1 MRTYLGLVSAFALA
15 GGAAFGLSCAS
26 DLWNNYVRDSEDS
39 CVRVGCPGGGTC
51 NNTTGFCDGASDMG
65 TAVDMAP
72 FSKGELFKDPA
83 PISSSPSIAATN
95 FYEMSTRT
103 TTSGD
108 DVPEIWLSD
117 LSRNMVRLVSTGA
130 KLAYTS
136 TLVSIDIAP
145 CSLTSAQ
152 GASNGRRDLL
162 VPQLGNQYT
171 RVVGSGATLSP
182 RTAMLPAFKL
192 TSISDL
198 NDDGFP
204 DMVLTSSLLKAG
216 SNIYGAGADG
226 KALVFG
232 GNSNYGLDLLTGPSL
247 EGKLISA
254 TLEHQPTKGQS
265 GFNLAMIS
273 ENDVSIAVLSQLG
286 ISGGNFSLSSRVQVN
301 IPASDFAIPVDFDR
315 DGLNDLVLVLR
326 WDGASSPSQ
335 PAGSVSLA
343 RNLGSAGSPSFDKAQ
358 ILPLPI
364 TGGLVLGAHV
374 ADFDLDGVPDIT
386 VLHADASGNSFLMYR
401 NESSPDLAQ
410 RRQFRFFGKMTT
422 QYAPR
427 AVEYI
432 DVNRDGCKDML
443 MMSSG
448 SAAVMATGVELQVAL
463 GKKRGAGQADCP

>member
-1 MRTYLGLVSAFALA
+1 MRTYLGLVSAFALT
-15 GGAAFGLSCAS
+15 GGAAFWLSCAS

-51 NNTTGFCDGASDMG
+51 NSTTGFCDGAGDMAS
-65 TAVDMAP
+65 AVDMGP
-72 FSKGELFKDPA
+72 FSKGELFKDPLA
-83 PISSSPSIAATN
+83 ITSSINIAAMN
-95 FYEMSTRT
+95 LYEMSTRT
-103 TTSGD
+103 TTSSD
-108 DVPEIWLSD
+108 DIPEIWLSD

-130 KLAYTS
+130 KLAYTG

-182 RTAMLPAFKL
+182 RTAMLPGFKL
-192 TSISDL
+192 MSIGDL

-204 DMVLTSSLLKAG
+204 DMVMTSSKLKAG
-216 SNIYGAGADG
+216 AAIYGTGSDG
-226 KALVFG
+226 SSAVFS
-232 GNSNYGLDLLTGPSL
+232 GNSNYGLDLLTGTSL

-254 TLEHQPTKGQS
+254 TVEHQPTKGQS

-273 ENDVSIAVLSQLG
+273 ENDVSSAVLTQLT
-286 ISGGNFSLSSRVQVN
+286 INGGNFSLSSRLQVN

-335 PAGSVSLA
+335 PAGGVSLI
-343 RNLGSAGSPSFDKAQ
+343 RNLGSAGSPAFDKAQ
-358 ILPLPI
+358 IVPLPI
-364 TGGLVLGAHV
+364 SGGLVLGAHI
-374 ADFDLDGVPDIT
+374 ADFDLDGAPDIT

-401 NESSPDLAQ
+401 NESSPDMVQ

-422 QYAPR
+422 RYAPR
-427 AVEYI
+427 AIEYV
-432 DVNRDGCKDML
+432 DVNGDGCKDML

-448 SAAVMATGVELQVAL
+448 SAALTATGVDIQVAL
-463 GKKRGAGQADCP
+463 GKKRGIGLMDCP